1 MHRREGDFSNSKYWY
16 ARCAD
21 HPALA
26 TLGAQAGSIVHPQP
40 ADKSLLKVVMSGFN
54 PNALVDLVQTV
65 HDHPDDPRHRIAV
78 QLQQL
83 EFRVLLQYCTRAAV
97 GA

>member
-1 MHRREGDFSNSKYWY
+1 
-16 ARCAD
+16 
-21 HPALA
+21 
-26 TLGAQAGSIVHPQP
+26 
-40 ADKSLLKVVMSGFN
+40 MSGFN